1 MKSRKIN
8 FLKLIVFITLILIPS
23 LVNAQASKAS
33 QQKTIKSPKI
43 EIRGEIEETSDY
55 FGRARYIGKVIN
67 REKVRIDFIKIE
79 LVLRNRIGEIIGKK
93 TEFIKGQTHQFYD
106 FEVSRSSL
114 GGGRTGSFN
123 IIIDIPAEN
132 VFSYSYKI
140 TGKHYLYR

>member
-1 MKSRKIN
+1 MILKKSY
-8 FLKLIVFITLILIPS
+8 LSKLVLILVIILIPS
-23 LVNAQASKAS
+23 MVNAQASKAS
-33 QQKTIKSPKI
+33 QQKVIENPKL

-79 LVLRNRIGEIIGKK
+79 LVFRNRIGEIIAKK

-114 GGGRTGSFN
+114 GAGRTGSFN
-123 IIIDIPAEN
+123 IIIDIPADD